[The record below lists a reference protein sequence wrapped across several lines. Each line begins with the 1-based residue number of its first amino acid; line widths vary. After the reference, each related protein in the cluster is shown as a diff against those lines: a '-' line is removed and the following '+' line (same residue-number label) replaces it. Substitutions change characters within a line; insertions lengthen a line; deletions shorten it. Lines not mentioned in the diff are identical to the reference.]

1 MNLYGVFIMISVFL
15 HVTSFNT
22 IINTKFNNKLNF
34 ALSAK
39 KNKSAI
45 SYLYTPKTTNQVK
58 YVNFLNDEGNKII
71 ISTGPAGTGKTL
83 LACQKAIMQMKSEEI
98 DKIIIT
104 RPIVTVEEDI
114 GFLPGNIN
122 KKMDPWTKPIFDIFL
137 EYYSK
142 TEVDMLL
149 NNGKIEICPLVFM
162 RGRTFKNS
170 FIIADEMQN
179 SSPNQMKMLVTRIG
193 LNSRMVITGDL
204 NQIDIKKENGLYDF
218 VNKIERYNNTELIKI
233 MTFDSKD
240 IERSE
245 IVKQVIEIYAHKPYT
260 IVAPIVTN
268 NATIVSVPVNNTTIL
283 TNNTTIVSVPVN
295 NTTIVPV
302 NNTTIATNNT
312 TIATSKQIDYG
323 IFNKFVSKKNITN
336 DNDAALIPKKHMT
349 KKVVSFNHD
358 IFFEPRDF

>member
-1 MNLYGVFIMISVFL
+1 MNLYRVFIMISVFL
-15 HVTSFNT
+15 QVTSFKT
-22 IINTKFNNKLNF
+22 IINTKFNNKFNTK
-34 ALSAK
+34 LSFGLFAK
-39 KNKSAI
+39 KNKAAI
-45 SYLYTPKTTNQVK
+45 SYLYTPKTINQAK
-58 YVNFLNDEGNKII
+58 YVNYLNDEGNKII

-83 LACQKAIMQMKSEEI
+83 LACQKAIMQMKNEEI

-218 VNKIERYNNTELIKI
+218 VNKIERYNKTELIKI
-233 MTFDSKD
+233 MTFDSQD

-260 IVAPIVTN
+260 VAPTVTN
-268 NATIVSVPVNNTTIL
+268 NATITSNNTTIPSNNA
-283 TNNTTIVSVPVN
+283 TIPSNNTTIV
-295 NTTIVPV
+295 
-302 NNTTIATNNT
+302 
-312 TIATSKQIDYG
+312 TSKQIDYG
-323 IFNKFVSKKNITN
+323 IFNKFVGNKNSSN
-336 DNDAALIPKKHMT
+336 DNDAALIPKRHMI
-349 KKVVSFNHD
+349 KKATSFNHD